1 MICANVLGLGGVALY
16 RKRRIIMS
24 NVNVQHSEV
33 ARLLDQIRE
42 EYEAAMRGLSGLT
55 QGTSRHSFITTRM
68 ENMGRLQSQLDE
80 LIGDNAI
87 ALVVTCLENCPDYSS
102 SSQ

>member
-1 MICANVLGLGGVALY
+1 
-16 RKRRIIMS
+16 MS

-55 QGTSRHSFITTRM
+55 HGTSRHSFITTRM
-68 ENMGRLQSQLDE
+68 ENMGRLQNQLDE
-80 LIGDNAI
+80 LVGDNAI
-87 ALVVTCLENCPDYSS
+87 ALVVNCLENCDCSPSTPANGA
-102 SSQ
+102 

>member
-1 MICANVLGLGGVALY
+1 
-16 RKRRIIMS
+16 MS
-24 NVNVQHSEV
+24 NVNAQRSEV

-42 EYEAAMRGLSGLT
+42 EYEAAIRGFSGSA
-55 QGTSRHSFITTRM
+55 QGTCRHSFITTRM

-87 ALVVTCLENCPDYSS
+87 ALVVNCLEGCPDYSS
-102 SSQ
+102 STQTNGA

>member
-1 MICANVLGLGGVALY
+1 
-16 RKRRIIMS
+16 MS
-24 NVNVQHSEV
+24 DVNMQRSEV

-42 EYEAAMRGLSGLT
+42 EYESAMRGLSGLA

-68 ENMGRLQSQLDE
+68 ENMGKLQTQLDE

-87 ALVVTCLENCPDYSS
+87 ALVVNCLEGCPDYSS
-102 SSQ
+102 SNQANGA

>member
-1 MICANVLGLGGVALY
+1 
-16 RKRRIIMS
+16 MS
-24 NVNVQHSEV
+24 NTNRDTQRSEV

-42 EYEAAMRGLSGLT
+42 EYEAAMRGLSGLS

-68 ENMGRLQSQLDE
+68 ENMGKLQTQLDE

-87 ALVVTCLENCPDYSS
+87 ALVVTCLENCTDYSS
-102 SSQ
+102 STQANGA